1 MKQIVEF
8 NALLG
13 QDETGVSTID
23 RGDVIDRKQFI
34 NFLIANYQPMG
45 LPHARNLS
53 YCINKVLRESG
64 LRNLSVESA
73 QSLATIILLSNY
85 SKSNKRMKLIA
96 LEYWMTYIGTPMHIK
111 KPQETKRNLKYLTEE
126 QMNQLI
132 KASHNYRDALIIEI
146 FCTTGM
152 RLSELSNLDFE
163 DIDLEKG
170 YICIKHGKGDRE
182 REVYLTNECKRF
194 FNAYFQNWSFIKAK
208 GPLFLSS
215 RGTRLS
221 NHAIG
226 EIVKNTAKRANLP
239 PTTPHVLRHS
249 YATCF
254 ANKTNDVFVL
264 QELMGHS
271 TINMTKRYWHST
283 REVKKKSALI
293 GAPSFS

>member
-1 MKQIVEF
+1 MKQVVEF

-13 QDETGVSTID
+13 QDDTGVSTVD

-126 QMNQLI
+126 QMGQLI
-132 KASHNYRDALIIEI
+132 KASYNYRDALIIEI

-194 FNAYFQNWSFIKAK
+194 FNAYFQNWSFVKAK

-226 EIVKNTAKRANLP
+226 EIVKSTAKRANLP

-264 QELMGHS
+264 QELTGHS